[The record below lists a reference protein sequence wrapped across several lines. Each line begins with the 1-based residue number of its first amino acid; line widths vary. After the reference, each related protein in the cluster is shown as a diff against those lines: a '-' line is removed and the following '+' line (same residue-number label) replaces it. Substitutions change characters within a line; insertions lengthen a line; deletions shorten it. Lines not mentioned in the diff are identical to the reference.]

1 MPKQWRGVAR
11 WAGIGNNGR
20 ESCLPGSGDG
30 TVEAATAQGI
40 EEDALRV
47 RGLKDRDLKG
57 VELKEQQLKPEG
69 EDGPATGT
77 PETAEVGG
85 EKNAGQVAPMDAAAL
100 KTELEQVRGERDQ
113 LMDRLARMQAEF
125 ENTRRRE
132 VKERADA
139 RDYAVQRAVE
149 PFLGVMDNFQLAL
162 KADGTQEQLR
172 AGVELILKQMEE
184 ALKGLHVQAVETVGK
199 QFDPRVHEALGS
211 IETAEFPDHQVMEEI
226 RRGYKIREKLLR
238 PALVRIASNKAV
250 VSD

>member
-1 MPKQWRGVAR
+1 LA
-11 WAGIGNNGR
+11 
-20 ESCLPGSGDG
+20 GSGDG

-40 EEDALRV
+40 EEEEMRV

-57 VELKEQQLKPEG
+57 VELKEPELKPEG
-69 EDGPATGT
+69 GDGPATGAPQT
-77 PETAEVGG
+77 TCTGAEG
-85 EKNAGQVAPMDAAAL
+85 AAMQVAPMDAAAL

-125 ENTRRRE
+125 ENSRRRE

-149 PFLGVMDNFQLAL
+149 PFLAVMDNFHLAL
-162 KADGTQEQLR
+162 KADGTLEQLR

-184 ALKGLHVQAVETVGK
+184 ALKGLHVQPVETVGK